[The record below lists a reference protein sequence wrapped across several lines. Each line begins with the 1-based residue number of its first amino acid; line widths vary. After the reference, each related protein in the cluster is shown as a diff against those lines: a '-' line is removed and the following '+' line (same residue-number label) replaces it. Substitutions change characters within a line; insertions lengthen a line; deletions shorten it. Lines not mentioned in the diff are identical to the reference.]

1 MRVVIDTN
9 VLVRATPASQGGPA
23 REVLERLLS
32 GSHILITSAPL
43 IAEVV
48 DVLRR
53 SSLRRLHGMSDNR
66 ITEFIATLESSS
78 DVFALPT
85 TIPALVPHDPKDNAV
100 LATAIVGRAEVICTL
115 DRHLRHSQVLAVCQ
129 AHGIRILSDI
139 ELLNELR
146 QAERDESGA

>member
-85 TIPALVPHDPKDNAV
+85 TMPALVPDDPQDAPV
-100 LATAIVGRAEVICTL
+100 VATAIVGRCRPTPLPPSFPVPCRCAMRRCRSIRL
-115 DRHLRHSQVLAVCQ
+115 DCL
-129 AHGIRILSDI
+129 
-139 ELLNELR
+139 
-146 QAERDESGA
+146 